1 MIIGHQKQQ
10 KKLTALFEKNSIPHA
25 LLFSGPESV
34 GKRFTA
40 LWFLKMINCKE
51 KNAPCCKCRS
61 CYEIE
66 ENMHPDIFQITQ
78 EEKEIKIKQIQE
90 VIEKIGYKGVKA
102 DFKGV
107 VIDDA
112 HLMNHFS
119 QNSLL
124 KTLEE
129 PKPNTV
135 IILVTSYPYVL
146 LPTILSRVFEIK
158 FYFTNKK
165 EIADV
170 VKNKEITDLSLG
182 RPGKAIQ
189 YLNFPEQLKEVKKVK
204 KEVEEMLEKDLSSR
218 ILKIKKIAEDEKG
231 EEFLNNLLETLKEK
245 LISGMKEKKDI
256 KKYINALKETEE
268 AIFLSTKTNVNMRL
282 ILEKIIIKI

>member
-10 KKLTALFEKNSIPHA
+10 EKLTALFKKNSIPHA

-34 GKRFTA
+34 GKKFTA
-40 LWFLKMINCKE
+40 IWFLKMINCKE

-66 ENMHPDIFQITQ
+66 ENIHPDIFQIAQ

-90 VIEKIGYKGVKA
+90 VAEKIGYKGVKA

-112 HLMNHFS
+112 HLMNHSS

-129 PKPNTV
+129 PTANTV
-135 IILVTSYPYVL
+135 IILVTSYPHVL

-158 FYFTNKK
+158 FSLVGEK
-165 EIADV
+165 EVASALGDEGIAR
-170 VKNKEITDLSLG
+170 LSLG
-182 RPGKAIQ
+182 RPGRAVR
-189 YLNFPEQLKEVKKVK
+189 YLNSPKQLEEACKIK
-204 KEVEEMLEKDLSSR
+204 KEIEEMLENDFSLR
-218 ILKIKKIAEDEKG
+218 IAKIKKITEDGKG
-231 EEFLNNLLETLKEK
+231 EEFLNNLLEILKEK
-245 LISGMKEKKDI
+245 LISGVEEKKDVES
-256 KKYINALKETEE
+256 YIAVLKETEE
-268 AIFLSTKTNVNMRL
+268 AIFLSTKTNINMRL

>member
-10 KKLTALFEKNSIPHA
+10 EKLKALFTKNSIPHA

-34 GKRFTA
+34 GKRYMA

-66 ENMHPDIFQITQ
+66 EHIHPDIFQVAQ

-90 VIEKIGYKGVKA
+90 VTEKMGYKGVKA

-112 HLMNHFS
+112 HLMNHS
-119 QNSLL
+119 AQNSLL

-129 PKPNTV
+129 PNSNTV

-158 FYFTNKK
+158 FYFASNDEIAKAVRSK
-165 EIADV
+165 EIA
-170 VKNKEITDLSLG
+170 DLSLG

-189 YLNFPEQLKEVKKVK
+189 YLNFPKQLEEVRKTKKDI
-204 KEVEEMLEKDLSSR
+204 EEMLEKDLSLR
-218 ILKIKKIAEDEKG
+218 ISKIKKIVDDERG
-231 EEFLNNLLETLKEK
+231 EEFLQNLLQTLKEK
-245 LISGMKEKKDI
+245 LISGIEEKKDM
-256 KKYINALKETEE
+256 KKYINVLKETEE

>member
-1 MIIGHQKQQ
+1 MIIGHQKQRE
-10 KKLTALFEKNSIPHA
+10 KLTALFKKNSIPHA

-51 KNAPCCKCRS
+51 EDAPCCKCRN
-61 CYEIE
+61 CYETE
-66 ENMHPDIFQITQ
+66 ENIHPDIFQVNQ

-90 VIEKIGYKGVKA
+90 ITEKMGYKGVKA

-112 HLMNHFS
+112 HLMNHS
-119 QNSLL
+119 AQNSLL

-129 PKPNTV
+129 PNSNTV

-158 FYFTNKK
+158 FYFASNKEIAEAIKNK
-165 EIADV
+165 EIADF
-170 VKNKEITDLSLG
+170 SLG

-189 YLNFPEQLKEVKKVK
+189 YLNFPEQLKEVKK
-204 KEVEEMLEKDLSSR
+204 
-218 ILKIKKIAEDEKG
+218 
-231 EEFLNNLLETLKEK
+231 T
-245 LISGMKEKKDI
+245 KKDVEDM
-256 KKYINALKETEE
+256 L
-268 AIFLSTKTNVNMRL
+268 
-282 ILEKIIIKI
+282 